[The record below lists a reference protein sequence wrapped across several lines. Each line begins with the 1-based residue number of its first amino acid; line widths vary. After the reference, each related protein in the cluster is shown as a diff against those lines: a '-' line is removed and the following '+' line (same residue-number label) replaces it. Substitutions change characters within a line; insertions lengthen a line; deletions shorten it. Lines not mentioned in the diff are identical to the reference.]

1 MALTLPAKIK
11 DYQDRKFM
19 TLEADDYLFILK
31 EFHRL
36 LRRTLEPSV
45 YTVFC
50 AIEDHAGP
58 GEQIDCPAFSC
69 TASTTTIGKET
80 RNSRTTVYRAIM
92 TLEEMGL
99 VTVEDEGR
107 EGRPSII
114 RPVITSEARAA
125 FLLKGEDINP
135 TCFKLIQVTYPNLC
149 QNETGDMTTRFKLE
163 HKRD

>member
-58 GEQIDCPAFSC
+58 GEQIDCPPLAAPHQLQPLARKQE
-69 TASTTTIGKET
+69 TAVPPYT
-80 RNSRTTVYRAIM
+80 
-92 TLEEMGL
+92 GL
-99 VTVEDEGR
+99 
-107 EGRPSII
+107 
-114 RPVITSEARAA
+114 
-125 FLLKGEDINP
+125 L
-135 TCFKLIQVTYPNLC
+135 
-149 QNETGDMTTRFKLE
+149 
-163 HKRD
+163 